1 MYIGQ
6 IQVTFQLFGT
16 CLNIC
21 LTNHSMAIMW
31 TYAFAP
37 MHGTNTDQCAQ
48 DIPGLELTPDWI
60 LEMKK

>member
-1 MYIGQ
+1 M
-6 IQVTFQLFGT
+6 
-16 CLNIC
+16 NIC

-37 MHGTNTDQCAQ
+37 MHGTNTDCAQ
-48 DIPGLELTPDWI
+48 DISGLESTPDWI